1 MHLKNSAYSPVMP
14 FFFFPCG
21 PKIPFIFYKMK
32 TLVVNRDQP
41 PPL

>member
-21 PKIPFIFYKMK
+21 PFIFYKMK
-32 TLVVNRDQP
+32 ILVVNRDQP